1 MARPFAHAA
10 FALAIAAA
18 PFVVPGSAL
27 AANTSTPAEMKAGTY
42 ALDKTHA
49 SVTAKLLHMGLSNYT
64 FRFTTLDANFT
75 YDPKA
80 PADSKLTVTVAPGS
94 VDTATGADAFGKK
107 FNAELAGEGWLE
119 ADKFPTATFTS
130 TAVDIGDG
138 HKGTV
143 TGDLTLHG
151 VTKPV
156 VLDVTFN
163 GSGAGMI
170 PGSYRAGFSASTVIK
185 RSDFGIKKYVPLVGD
200 DVTLNIEVEFARK

>member
-1 MARPFAHAA
+1 MARPFAYAA
-10 FALAIAAA
+10 FALAIAVAPAA
-18 PFVVPGSAL
+18 AL
-27 AANTSTPAEMKAGTY
+27 AANSTNPADMPAGTY

-80 PADSKLTVTVAPGS
+80 PTAAKLVVTVAPGS
-94 VDTATGADAFGKK
+94 IDTATGADAFGKK
-107 FNAELAGEGWLE
+107 FNAELAGDGWLE

-130 TAVDIGDG
+130 TAVDLGDG

-143 TGDLTLHG
+143 TGDFTLHG

-170 PGSYRAGFSASTVIK
+170 PGTYRAGFSASTVIK
-185 RSDFGIKKYVPLVGD
+185 RSDYGIKKYVPLVGD
-200 DVTLNIEVEFARK
+200 DVTLNIEVEFAKK